1 MGSEAS
7 LEEALDKLEQLWKET
22 SALHYTCQMMEIVVL
37 QALAYHGKG
46 QSEKAMEVLEQAV
59 AMGMPGG
66 WIRPFVELGPPMAD
80 LLKRLTKQDVAVGY
94 IKKILGAFDDQG
106 HGAAPDVPGGRRAA
120 GPLHT
125 SEGLIEP
132 LTNREEE
139 ILELLG
145 ERLRDK
151 EIADKLFISASTV
164 KSHVKHVYEKLH
176 VSSRREAVARATA
189 WGILT
194 QG

>member
-1 MGSEAS
+1 
-7 LEEALDKLEQLWKET
+7 
-22 SALHYTCQMMEIVVL
+22 
-37 QALAYHGKG
+37 
-46 QSEKAMEVLEQAV
+46 MEVLEQAV
-59 AMGMPGG
+59 AMAMPGG
-66 WIRPFVELGPPMAD
+66 WIRPFVELGPPMAN
-80 LLKRLTKQDVAVGY
+80 LLRQLTKQGRAAGY
-94 IKKILGAFDDQG
+94 SQKILEAFDDQG
-106 HGAAPDVPGGRRAA
+106 YGAAPDVPGRRRAT

-151 EIADKLFISASTV
+151 EIADKLFISAATV

-189 WGILT
+189 LGILT
-194 QG
+194 HG